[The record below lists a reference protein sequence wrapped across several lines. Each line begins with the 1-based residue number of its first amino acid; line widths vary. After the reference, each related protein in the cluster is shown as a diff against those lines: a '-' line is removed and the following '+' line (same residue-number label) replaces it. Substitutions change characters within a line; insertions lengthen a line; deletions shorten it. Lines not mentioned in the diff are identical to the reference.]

1 VPAAIRGF
9 PCHSSFFGIVPIIC
23 LREDETHKEVIKV
36 SIDAV
41 GMGGITPV
49 AATTLVAPAA
59 PEAAPRQAQA
69 VVSGAAGDDQ
79 DLQQMIDQ
87 IQSHIKMMNVSLEF
101 STYGDHGEKISVVV
115 ADKET
120 GEVIREIPAK
130 EIQNLYAKMSELA
143 GMIFNIQI

>member
-1 VPAAIRGF
+1 M
-9 PCHSSFFGIVPIIC
+9 PIIC

-41 GMGGITPV
+41 GMGGIAPV
-49 AATTLVAPAA
+49 AATTLVAPAV
-59 PEAAPRQAQA
+59 PEAPRQAQA
-69 VVSGAAGDDQ
+69 VAAAAAAGDDQ
-79 DLQQMIDQ
+79 NLQQMIDQ